1 VGDISHLDEDPESTS
16 HPAANNLDD
25 DEDQDT
31 PAETALAARLAP
43 SPPPIILKPDPEL
56 EEEHDSFPQDLM
68 TYQTPISSPM
78 SSPFLT
84 PRSTR
89 GKNDTFPQDLMTY
102 QTPISSPMSS
112 PFLTPRSTRGKN
124 PYADSTVTLPL
135 LPVDTTKPT
144 LITVTQS
151 EPLAEEYI
159 PTLES
164 LPIYIRGPPVARPG
178 TSYSWLGRMFDPIDP
193 EIEAAQKEG
202 WVNPVPVE
210 NVEEAEGEGKGRKG
224 RRLRR
229 KFFGK
234 GLETLGEDEDLE
246 RKGSAE
252 EKGGR
257 KVWDYVKKI
266 VKG

>member
-1 VGDISHLDEDPESTS
+1 MEDLHPTDEDDSKSTS
-16 HPAANNLDD
+16 HPPAIKL
-25 DEDQDT
+25 DEDEYLQTPPDT
-31 PAETALAARLAP
+31 LRPGRLT
-43 SPPPIILKPDPEL
+43 PPTPLILKPDPNL
-56 EEEHDSFPQDLM
+56 TDNEEEHDSFPLDQN

-89 GKNDTFPQDLMTY
+89 G
-102 QTPISSPMSS
+102 
-112 PFLTPRSTRGKN
+112 GKS
-124 PYADSTVTLPL
+124 PYADSTLTLPL

-144 LITVTQS
+144 LITVTGPAS
-151 EPLAEEYI
+151 DTPFDPNEYI
-159 PTLES
+159 PPTNLDS

-202 WVNPVPVE
+202 WVVNPPVT
-210 NVEEAEGEGKGRKG
+210 VDAEGVDGEGKGRKG
-224 RRLRR
+224 GKRLRR
-229 KFFGK
+229 KFFNRE
-234 GLETLGEDEDLE
+234 LETVGEEQVLE

-252 EKGGR
+252 DKGGGR
-257 KVWDYVKKI
+257 KMWDYVRNL

>member
-56 EEEHDSFPQDLM
+56 EEEHDS
-68 TYQTPISSPM
+68 
-78 SSPFLT
+78 
-84 PRSTR
+84 
-89 GKNDTFPQDLMTY
+89 FPQDLMTY